1 MNPLK
6 RWLAMLLAAV
16 LSAPAS
22 AAGQEPT
29 GPPRAVPSAHVELR
43 GQVQLTFNGR
53 RPADPWEV
61 FGTANTASGRAESE
75 RSVTAVATN
84 GSSASRPGTLRLDT
98 VVPGKRPAAARMGM
112 AGQSQASNAW
122 WADRPYLL
130 LIAVVAGVVVLF
142 ATGHADLIPWFS
154 GR

>member
-6 RWLAMLLAAV
+6 RWLAMLLATV

-29 GPPRAVPSAHVELR
+29 GPAQAAPSAHVEPR

-53 RPADPWEV
+53 RPADPWAV
-61 FGTANTASGRAESE
+61 FGTANAAT
-75 RSVTAVATN
+75 VPTN
-84 GSSASRPGTLRLDT
+84 GPSASRPGTLRLDT
-98 VVPGKRPAAARMGM
+98 VAPVKRPAAARVGM
-112 AGQSQASNAW
+112 AGQSQASDAW
-122 WADRPYLL
+122 WAERPYLF
-130 LIAVVAGVVVLF
+130 LIAVVAGVVILVV
-142 ATGHADLIPWFS
+142 TGHADLIQWPS